1 MGSFKYLIAG
11 SIYFFLK
18 IQSNGTRFAVSS
30 MTNTT
35 SAVTEEVTLMSD
47 EMLHPDEENQLSENS
62 LPGLLSMQFNASNE
76 SNRKT
81 FHSSAFSLCHIDIY
95 ILMKW

>member
-1 MGSFKYLIAG
+1 
-11 SIYFFLK
+11 
-18 IQSNGTRFAVSS
+18 
-30 MTNTT
+30 
-35 SAVTEEVTLMSD
+35 
-47 EMLHPDEENQLSENS
+47 MLHPDEENQLSENS